1 MEGKKCPEHQ
11 SCGERSRVTKKKKRE
26 ESLEKT
32 LKEL

>member
-11 SCGERSRVTKKKKRE
+11 SCGERSRVTKKKKE
-26 ESLEKT
+26 ENLEKT